1 MRNILTNTE
10 KERLRRHKQIM
21 RLWDKLHTDQP
32 DCTRNAAFSY
42 IADKMH
48 MSVSGVRKIVVL
60 HTKQLES
67 CAMDG

>member
-10 KERLRRHKQIM
+10 KERLRRHTRIM
-21 RLWDKLHTDQP
+21 RMWDKMHDEQP
-32 DCTRNAAFSY
+32 DCTNNAAYSY
-42 IADKMH
+42 IANKMK

-67 CAMDG
+67 CVMDG

>member
-10 KERLRRHKQIM
+10 KERLRRHKRIM
-21 RLWDKLHTDQP
+21 LLWDKMHTEQP
-32 DCTRNAAFSY
+32 DCTNNAAYSY
-42 IADKMH
+42 IADKMK